1 MLVNGE
7 TSDSIP
13 VQDRGLNYG
22 DGIFRTLLIRQG
34 QPVQW
39 QRHYLKLQHDCAAIN
54 LSCPPADT
62 LLSDINSLSATSA
75 NGVVKIIITRGVGPR
90 GYAIQDSHS
99 ATRVV
104 SISQLPSVDVRHS
117 TTGINLHLCRLRVG
131 HQPLLAGI
139 KHLNRLENVLA
150 ATECLEVGTPEG
162 LLADSN
168 GFVIS
173 GTRSNLFFISDGT
186 LYTPELS
193 RCGVAG
199 VQRDRVIDWAKKH
212 GVACKVTQIRSPE
225 LLLAD
230 EIFLVNSVFGL
241 WPIGEMVGYKRSVH
255 PISWKIQ
262 AWLNDEND

>member
-1 MLVNGE
+1 MLVNGK
-7 TSDSIP
+7 TSDSIS
-13 VQDRGLNYG
+13 VQDRGFNYG

-62 LLSDINSLSATSA
+62 LLSDINSLNSTSTD
-75 NGVVKIIITRGVGPR
+75 GVVKIIITRGVGPR
-90 GYAIQDSHS
+90 GYAITDSHS

-104 SISQLPSVDVRHS
+104 SISQLPSVDNCNYTS
-117 TTGINLHLCRLRVG
+117 GIALHLCRLKLG

-150 ATECLEVGTPEG
+150 ATECLEAGTPEG
-162 LLADSN
+162 LLEDLDE
-168 GFVIS
+168 FVIS
-173 GTRSNLFFISDGT
+173 GTRSNLFLIRDGT
-186 LYTPELS
+186 LYTPDLS

-199 VQRDRVIDWAKKH
+199 VQRDRVMDWAKKH

-230 EIFLVNSVFGL
+230 EIFMVNSVFGL
-241 WPIGEMVGYKRSVH
+241 WPIGEMAGYKRSKH

-262 AWLNDEND
+262 EWLNDENH